1 MSKVNIESVGLG
13 DAIAFHISDISAIA
27 TTTNVKEITRP
38 TVSVAKQTGSDDISP
53 WGADNDFPQQVIK
66 DVRIDTEIG
75 AILDKKARLLY
86 SGGITFGTL
95 ERGDNG
101 TEILKAPEPNIA
113 KTIDDF
119 FIKSNINLYLMEA
132 AKDLAWFYNVYPEL
146 VRSKDMTK
154 IVQLCVQA
162 SEECRWSKQNPK
174 TGLIEYCYI
183 NANFPDA
190 KSTDTLTKKLPVLDP
205 YYDPAGRMKENTKDL
220 NFIYPI
226 SYPSPGNKFYQ
237 LADWNSIR
245 SSGWLDVSKLI
256 PAFKKALLENQLTIK
271 YHIKISDQFWGWKFP
286 DWGKKT
292 EVQKKKAMQE
302 ELDKFVKLMK
312 GTDKTGA
319 PFISSFKTD
328 PGTGKEYQGWII
340 DVIDDKLKDGKYLED
355 GKEASAHKMAALG
368 LHPALVGTMPNSG
381 LGGAGSNIRE
391 AYNLFI
397 LENQPNQDLL
407 LAPLYVV
414 RDYNGWGPEI
424 VFRFKN
430 SLMTTL
436 DTGKEKTNI
445 TK

>member
-1 MSKVNIESVGLG
+1 MSKETIISVGLG
-13 DAIAFHISDISAIA
+13 DSVAFHLPEISAVA
-27 TTTNVKEITRP
+27 TTTNIKEITRP
-38 TVSVAKQTGSDDISP
+38 TSSVSKQDGAEDISP
-53 WGADNDFPQQVIK
+53 WGDNNDFPQKVIA
-66 DVRIDTEIG
+66 DVRLDTEIG
-75 AILDKKARLLY
+75 AILDKKARLIY
-86 SGGITFGTL
+86 SGGITFGTI

-101 TEILKAPEPNIA
+101 TEILRAPDPNTA
-113 KTIDDF
+113 KEIDDF
-119 FIKSNINLYLMEA
+119 LQKSNINLYLMEA
-132 AKDLAWFYNVYPEL
+132 AKDLVWFYNVFPEL
-146 VRSKDMTK
+146 VRSKDKSK
-154 IVQLCVQA
+154 IVQICVQA
-162 SEECRWSKQNPK
+162 AEECRWSKQNPK
-174 TGLIEYCYI
+174 SGLIETCYI

-190 KSTDTLTKKLPVLDP
+190 KTTDPLTKKLAVLDP
-205 YYDPAGRMKENTKDL
+205 YYDPAGRLRENTKDF
-220 NFIYPI
+220 NVIYPI

-245 SSGWLDVSKLI
+245 ASGWLDVSKLI
-256 PAFKKALLENQLTIK
+256 PAFKKSLLENQLTIK
-271 YHIKISDQFWGWKFP
+271 YHIKISDQFWGWKFT
-286 DWGKKT
+286 DWVKKT
-292 EVQKKKAMQE
+292 EVQKKKAMQD
-302 ELDKFVKLMK
+302 ELNRFVSFMK
-312 GTDKTGA
+312 GADKTGA
-319 PFISSFKTD
+319 PFFSSFKTD
-328 PGTGKEYQGWII
+328 PNTGKEFPGWVI

-414 RDYNGWGPEI
+414 RDYNGWPPEI